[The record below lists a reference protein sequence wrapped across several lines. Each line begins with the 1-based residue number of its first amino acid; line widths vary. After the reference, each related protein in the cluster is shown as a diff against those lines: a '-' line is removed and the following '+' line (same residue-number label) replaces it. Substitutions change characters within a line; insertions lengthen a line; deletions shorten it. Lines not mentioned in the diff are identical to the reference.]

1 MLTCVLTPVPGFVHA
16 TTQKCPRVHVLAGL
30 LNCSFFRLLRD
41 PGHGEK
47 QSLRLSIEKIN
58 TTETQLWNDE
68 HSMVAFS
75 LDELID
81 ILKPYFEV
89 HVFEHD
95 YEKLLPYNKH
105 SGNAIFTCVKI

>member
-1 MLTCVLTPVPGFVHA
+1 
-16 TTQKCPRVHVLAGL
+16 
-30 LNCSFFRLLRD
+30 
-41 PGHGEK
+41 
-47 QSLRLSIEKIN
+47 
-58 TTETQLWNDE
+58 
-68 HSMVAFS
+68 MVAFS
-75 LDELID
+75 FDELID